1 MRRDEVRFLKGTSY
15 LSWVV
20 LKDHGVSPRYTSPA
34 AGWYPDR
41 ALERHHSREIRLW
54 PLEIETGIN
63 HCLTYLLSF
72 DFISLILCFLY
83 FKSLI
88 LFFAVFTLCLILNV

>member
-15 LSWVV
+15 LSRVV

-41 ALERHHSREIRLW
+41 ALERQHSSEKRPW
-54 PLEIETGIN
+54 PLEIETRIN
-63 HCLTYLLSF
+63 HCLMYLLSF
-72 DFISLILCFLY
+72 DFVSLILYFLCFKSLILCFL
-83 FKSLI
+83 
-88 LFFAVFTLCLILNV
+88 

>member
-15 LSWVV
+15 LSRVV

-41 ALERHHSREIRLW
+41 ALERQHSREKRPW
-54 PLEIETGIN
+54 PLEIETRIN
-63 HCLTYLLSF
+63 HCLMYLLSF
-72 DFISLILCFLY
+72 DFVSLILYFLCFKSLILCFL
-83 FKSLI
+83 
-88 LFFAVFTLCLILNV
+88 

>member
-1 MRRDEVRFLKGTSY
+1 MRIDEVRFLKGTSY
-15 LSWVV
+15 LSRVV
-20 LKDHGVSPRYTSPA
+20 LKDRSVSPRYTSPA

-41 ALERHHSREIRLW
+41 ALERQHSREKRPW

-63 HCLTYLLSF
+63 HCLMYLLSF

-83 FKSLI
+83 FKSLN
-88 LFFAVFTLCLILNV
+88 LCFL

>member
-15 LSWVV
+15 LSRVV
-20 LKDHGVSPRYTSPA
+20 LKDHSVSPRYTSPA

-41 ALERHHSREIRLW
+41 ALERQHNREKRPW
-54 PLEIETGIN
+54 PLEIETEIN
-63 HCLTYLLSF
+63 HCLLSF

-83 FKSLI
+83 FKSLFQ
-88 LFFAVFTLCLILNV
+88 FFVVSKLCLILNV